1 VQEYRAA
8 PSGLL
13 LCKAE
18 PVDDMV
24 EIGEY
29 PRLVAQILRRR
40 MESAEIPV
48 LMRWTDAPVA
58 HAVLCVPAGHAEF
71 AAALVNEI
79 DAEDEVPDTS
89 PAAYIA
95 RIDEHLRVVAALL
108 EELQT
113 RLDER

>member
-1 VQEYRAA
+1 M
-8 PSGLL
+8 
-13 LCKAE
+13 
-18 PVDDMV
+18 DDLV

-40 MESAEIPV
+40 MESADIPV
-48 LMRWTDAPVA
+48 LMRWTDAGPVA
-58 HAVLCVPAGHAEF
+58 DAILCVPAAHAEF

-79 DAEDEVPDTS
+79 EAGDEVPDTS

-95 RIDEHLRVVAALL
+95 RIDEHLRVIAALL

>member
-1 VQEYRAA
+1 ME
-8 PSGLL
+8 SDTGDL
-13 LCKAE
+13 
-18 PVDDMV
+18 V

-40 MESAEIPV
+40 MESADIPV
-48 LMRWTDAPVA
+48 LMRWTDAGPMA
-58 HAVLCVPAGHAEF
+58 NAILCVPAGQAEF

-79 DAEDEVPDTS
+79 EVEDEVPDTS

-95 RIDEHLRVVAALL
+95 RIDEHLRVIAALL
-108 EELQT
+108 EELQA

>member
-1 VQEYRAA
+1 
-8 PSGLL
+8 
-13 LCKAE
+13 
-18 PVDDMV
+18 VDDMV

-40 MESAEIPV
+40 MESADIPV

-58 HAVLCVPAGHAEF
+58 NAVLCVPAGQAEF

-95 RIDEHLRVVAALL
+95 RIDEHLRVIAALL

-113 RLDER
+113 RLDEQR

>member
-1 VQEYRAA
+1 
-8 PSGLL
+8 
-13 LCKAE
+13 
-18 PVDDMV
+18 MV

-40 MESAEIPV
+40 MESADIPV
-48 LMRWTDAPVA
+48 LMRWSDTGPLAN
-58 HAVLCVPAGHAEF
+58 AVLCVPAAHGEF

-79 DAEDEVPDTS
+79 DAGDEVPDTS

-95 RIDEHLRVVAALL
+95 RIDEHLRVIAALL

-113 RLDER
+113 RLDEA